1 MPSKRPE
8 ASGTSTATSDEGRR
22 RLGNRD
28 LETVLRAN
36 PVCAAILDGAAT
48 LGLPDWYL
56 GAGAVS
62 QTVWNSVHGR
72 SPGANIA
79 DFDLVYF
86 DADDLSEEAE
96 KAAEAAAV
104 SLFGRFAVRIDVT
117 NEARVHLWYE
127 HKFGVNLEPYASVEA
142 AIATW
147 PTTAS
152 SIGVASRNGRFS
164 VHAPFGTDDL
174 WALIVRPNKTLVTR
188 QVYEAKAARW
198 SAIWPRLTI
207 IPW

>member
-1 MPSKRPE
+1 MGAAMDR
-8 ASGTSTATSDEGRR
+8 
-22 RLGNRD
+22 RD
-28 LETVLRAN
+28 LDAVLRSN
-36 PVCAAILDGAAT
+36 PVCAAILDGAGA
-48 LGLPDWYL
+48 LGLPNWYL
-56 GAGAVS
+56 GAGAIA
-62 QTVWNSVHGR
+62 QTVWNRAHGR
-72 SPGANIA
+72 NPGADIA
-79 DFDLVYF
+79 DYDLVYF
-86 DADDLSEEAE
+86 DPEDLSKGAEEVAE
-96 KAAEAAAV
+96 RAACLA
-104 SLFGRFAVRIDVT
+104 FRRFEVQMDVT

-127 HKFGVNLEPYASVEA
+127 HRFGVKLEPYSSVEA

-152 SIGVASRNGRFS
+152 SIGVASIDGRFT

-188 QVYEAKAARW
+188 QVYEAKVARW